1 MTMEIVEQRWNAYQM
16 AFGPVDAGERQRLL
30 EECVAENVAYSNPDG
45 QGEGRKDFTLHVA
58 DFQQQFPGAWFR
70 GNKLIVHHGQLLAEW
85 TMFNGDGTEFLTGN
99 SYARFNE
106 QGLLTEVA
114 GFWKL

>member
-1 MTMEIVEQRWNAYQM
+1 VEEEV
-16 AFGPVDAGERQRLL
+16 AF
-30 EECVAENVAYSNPDG
+30 SNPDT
-45 QGEGRKDFTLHVA
+45 QGKGLGDLTVHIE
-58 DFQQQFPGAWFR
+58 DFQRQFPGAWFR

-99 SYARFNE
+99 SYARFDE
-106 QGLLTEVA
+106 TGMLTELA